1 MIIMN
6 REQIK
11 TLILSLLVI
20 MSIVFTQK
28 IWFYSPL
35 KILQSEASF
44 KEKQTSTII
53 ETRSQLVIPEQAI
66 VSFGNNNYTI
76 ISSDMERVWRETRDI
91 LSDYFN
97 GEPEVTPIT
106 YEKYRENSR
115 LKSIE
120 LQFGKNIPS
129 VLVSSVFD
137 TVDNKIVSSIK
148 EVKSILIP
156 TLNRGMIYI
165 IGKDNNVFEIRLDN
179 YEENRRLMAYIDH
192 LQTTNYVRYYPLFAD
207 VGNYTVMPLSYERF
221 TPKVFV
227 ESEIKVNDEEAV
239 IERAKS
245 FFNENLDFV
254 KTIKETSGA
263 IVFMYGYGEKGVRI
277 NNRGRLEYTEEVG
290 SIASSN
296 VVTALDAAI
305 DFAIDHGGFPEDSY
319 LKEIKQEDKKGYY
332 FGFGYR
338 IEGLPVVFNNPNLN
352 HPIEI
357 EVYGDKVKN
366 YRSFVREEMTFPP
379 VPTNE
384 PTQLPQKIIEDHIEL
399 LKSDYLA
406 DIGETQ
412 PLDEKEILS
421 YIEKSIS
428 KAELVYYD
436 GMEETTRQLLTP
448 AWRIRVDKRVYYFN
462 SYDGGLL
469 HSSLVN

>member
-1 MIIMN
+1 MMN

-11 TLILSLLVI
+11 TLILTLLII
-20 MSIVFTQK
+20 MSVVFTQK

-35 KILQSEASF
+35 RILQSEASF
-44 KEKQTSTII
+44 KERQASII
-53 ETRSQLVIPEQAI
+53 LETRGQLVIPEQAI
-66 VSFGNNNYTI
+66 ISFGNNNYTI
-76 ISSDMERVWRETRDI
+76 ISSNMEGIWRETRDV
-91 LSDYFN
+91 LSQYFN
-97 GEPEVTPIT
+97 GEPEVTPST

-129 VLVSSVFD
+129 VLVSSVLD
-137 TVDNKIVSSIK
+137 TVDNKVVSSIK
-148 EVKSILIP
+148 EISSILIP
-156 TLNRGMIYI
+156 TLNRGIIYI
-165 IGKDNNVFEIRLDN
+165 VGKDNNIYEIKLDD
-179 YEENRRLMAYIDH
+179 YAENRQLMAYIDN

-207 VGNYTVMPLSYERF
+207 VGNYTVMPLNYEKS

-227 ESEIKVNDEEAV
+227 ESEIKVDDEEAV

-263 IVFMYGYGEKGVRI
+263 VVFMYGYGEKGVRI

-290 SIASSN
+290 SITSN
-296 VVTALDAAI
+296 NVLTALDAAI

-338 IEGLPVVFNNPNLN
+338 IEGLPVVFNNPNLA
-352 HPIEI
+352 HPLEI

-366 YRSFVREEMTFPP
+366 YRSFVREEMTLGNFS
-379 VPTNE
+379 TSE
-384 PTQLPQKIIEDHIEL
+384 PTLLPQKIIEDHIEL
-399 LKSDYLA
+399 LKADYLI
-406 DIGETQ
+406 DTEETQ
-412 PLDEKEILS
+412 FLDEKEILN
-421 YIEKSIS
+421 YIEKNIS

-436 GMEETTRQLLTP
+436 EMEETTRQLLTP
-448 AWRIRVDKRVYYFN
+448 AWRIKIDKRVYYFN
-462 SYDGGLL
+462 SYDGELL

>member
-1 MIIMN
+1 MMN

-11 TLILSLLVI
+11 TLILTLLII

-44 KEKQTSTII
+44 KERQASTIL
-53 ETRSQLVIPEQAI
+53 ETRGQLVIPEQAI

-76 ISSDMERVWRETRDI
+76 ISSNMEGIWRETRDV
-91 LSDYFN
+91 LSQYFN
-97 GEPEVTPIT
+97 GEPEVTPST

-129 VLVSSVFD
+129 VLVSSVLD
-137 TVDNKIVSSIK
+137 TVDNKVVSSIK
-148 EVKSILIP
+148 EIRSILIP
-156 TLNRGMIYI
+156 TLNRGIIYI
-165 IGKDNNVFEIRLDN
+165 VGKDNNIYEIKLDD
-179 YEENRRLMAYIDH
+179 YAENRQLMAYIDN

-207 VGNYTVMPLSYERF
+207 VGNYTVMPLNYEKS

-227 ESEIKVNDEEAV
+227 ESEIKVDDEEAV

-263 IVFMYGYGEKGVRI
+263 VVFMYGYGEKGVRI
-277 NNRGRLEYTEEVG
+277 SNRGRLEYTEEVG
-290 SIASSN
+290 SITSNN

-338 IEGLPVVFNNPNLN
+338 IEGLPVEFNNPNLV
-352 HPIEI
+352 HPLEI

-366 YRSFVREEMTFPP
+366 YRSFVREEMTLAN
-379 VPTNE
+379 VPASE
-384 PTQLPQKIIEDHIEL
+384 PTQLPQKVIEDHIEL
-399 LKSDYLA
+399 LKTDYLT
-406 DIGETQ
+406 DMEEVQ
-412 PLDEKEILS
+412 QLEDKEVLS
-421 YIEKSIS
+421 YIEKNIS
-428 KAELVYYD
+428 EAELVYYD
-436 GMEETTRQLLTP
+436 TTENTRRQLLIP
-448 AWRIRVDKRVYYFN
+448 AWKIKIDKRVYYFN
-462 SYDGGLL
+462 SYDGELL